1 MEGEWGLPGLQT
13 DMQMAQSVPTRR
25 QYSMQAVVTLPLLD
39 PLWTVFPLR
48 DAPARAGCG
57 AFGVLLA
64 VLLHAEV
71 ERVRGIEQKKVRGGK
86 RVWGMKR
93 GRRMEV

>member
-1 MEGEWGLPGLQT
+1 VEGEWGLPGLQT
-13 DMQMAQSVPTRR
+13 DMQMVQSVPTRC
-25 QYSMQAVVTLPLLD
+25 QYSMHAVVIKPPLLD

-71 ERVRGIEQKKVRGGK
+71 ERVRGIEHKEVRGC
-86 RVWGMKR
+86 
-93 GRRMEV
+93 E